1 VNWGRNLK
9 LSVRALTRARTRTL
23 LSASSM
29 MIGIA
34 AVTLLFGVGA
44 GAEKAYQA
52 ALETMGKNLL
62 SVGSKRKPSGALRGG
77 SQRFQTLTMA
87 DALAIM
93 NELDSVA
100 LAAPIAMTSSDLRYG
115 GDSVRMTVIG
125 TTPEFQF
132 TNIQPLAAGR
142 FIDEFDM
149 RDVARVAVIGSQVEK
164 KLFKGKAALGKRLL
178 VDGAPFIVIGVLVEK
193 GPDSTGTA
201 QDDRILIPVTTA
213 QRRLLN
219 VDFIDRIFV
228 QVVSKTMIP
237 TATRQVRELLRSRH
251 GLANK
256 TADANA
262 TDDFTVRDQAAA
274 LSTMNKTQ
282 QSLAKFLAGIAI
294 LTLGLASVGLLA
306 VSLLS
311 VRERTG
317 EIGLRLAVGALPG
330 QVMVQFLSEAV
341 MIALIG
347 AIAGLLVGAIGIIVG
362 AWLLGWQMAL
372 TGMSVLY
379 TFLIALGLSLIF
391 GAYPA
396 LRAAKLDPII
406 SLRGGSTPSG

>member
-1 VNWGRNLK
+1 M
-9 LSVRALTRARTRTL
+9 RTL

-62 SVGSKRKPSGALRGG
+62 SVGSQRKPSGALRGG
-77 SQRFQTLTMA
+77 NQRFQTLTMA
-87 DALAIM
+87 DARTIM

-100 LAAPIAMTSSDLRYG
+100 LTAPIAMTSSDLRYG
-115 GDSVRMTVIG
+115 GNSVKMTVIG
-125 TTPEFQF
+125 TTPEFQT
-132 TNIQPLAAGR
+132 TNIQPLTAGR

-149 RDVARVAVIGSQVEK
+149 GDVARVAVIGSQVAK
-164 KLFKGKAALGKRLL
+164 KLFKGQAALGKRLL
-178 VDGAPFIVIGVLVEK
+178 VDGAPFTVIGVLEEK
-193 GPDSTGTA
+193 GPDSTGSA

-219 VDFIDRIFV
+219 VDFVDRIFV
-228 QVVSKTMIP
+228 QAVSKPMINS
-237 TATRQVRELLRSRH
+237 AIREVRSLLRSRH
-251 GLANK
+251 GLAAK
-256 TADANA
+256 TAD
-262 TDDFTVRDQAAA
+262 DFTIRDQAAT

-282 QSLAKFLAGIAI
+282 QSLAKFLAGIAT
-294 LTLGLASVGLLA
+294 LTLGLASFGLLA

-330 QVMVQFLSEAV
+330 QLMLQFLSEAV

-347 AIAGLLVGAIGIIVG
+347 AIAGLFVGVIGIIVG
-362 AWLLGWQMAL
+362 AWLLGWQLAL
-372 TGMSVLY
+372 TGMGVLY

-406 SLRGGSTPSG
+406 SLRGG

>member
-1 VNWGRNLK
+1 M
-9 LSVRALTRARTRTL
+9 RTL

-62 SVGSKRKPSGALRGG
+62 SVGSQRKPSGALRGG
-77 SQRFQTLTMA
+77 NQRFQTLTMA
-87 DALAIM
+87 DARAIM

-100 LAAPIAMTSSDLRYG
+100 LTAPIAMTSSDLRYG
-115 GDSVRMTVIG
+115 GNSVKMTVIG
-125 TTPEFQF
+125 TTPEFQT
-132 TNIQPLAAGR
+132 TNIQPLTAGR

-149 RDVARVAVIGSQVEK
+149 GDVARVAVIGSQVAK
-164 KLFKGKAALGKRLL
+164 KLFKGQAALGKRLL
-178 VDGAPFIVIGVLVEK
+178 VDGAPFTVIGVLEEK
-193 GPDSTGTA
+193 GPDSTGSA
-201 QDDRILIPVTTA
+201 QDDRILIPITTA

-219 VDFIDRIFV
+219 VDFVDRIFV
-228 QVVSKTMIP
+228 QAVSKPMINS
-237 TATRQVRELLRSRH
+237 AIREVRSLLRSRH
-251 GLANK
+251 GLAAK
-256 TADANA
+256 TAD
-262 TDDFTVRDQAAA
+262 DFTIRDQAAT

-282 QSLAKFLAGIAI
+282 QSLAKFLAGIAT
-294 LTLGLASVGLLA
+294 LTLGLASFGLLA

-330 QVMVQFLSEAV
+330 QLMLQFLSEAV

-347 AIAGLLVGAIGIIVG
+347 AIAGLFVGVIGIIVG
-362 AWLLGWQMAL
+362 AWLLGWQLAL
-372 TGMSVLY
+372 TGMGVLY

-406 SLRGGSTPSG
+406 SLRGG

>member
-1 VNWGRNLK
+1 M
-9 LSVRALTRARTRTL
+9 RTL

-62 SVGSKRKPSGALRGG
+62 SVGSQRKPSGALRGG
-77 SQRFQTLTMA
+77 NQRFQTLTMA
-87 DALAIM
+87 DARTIM

-100 LAAPIAMTSSDLRYG
+100 LTAPIAMTSSDLRYG
-115 GDSVRMTVIG
+115 GNSVKMTVIG
-125 TTPEFQF
+125 TTPEFQT
-132 TNIQPLAAGR
+132 TNIQPLTAGR

-149 RDVARVAVIGSQVEK
+149 GDVARVAVIGSQVAK
-164 KLFKGKAALGKRLL
+164 KLFKGQAALGKRLL
-178 VDGAPFIVIGVLVEK
+178 VDGAPFTVIGVLEEK
-193 GPDSTGTA
+193 GPDSTGSA
-201 QDDRILIPVTTA
+201 QDDRILIPITTA

-219 VDFIDRIFV
+219 VDFVDRIFV
-228 QVVSKTMIP
+228 QAVSKPMINS
-237 TATRQVRELLRSRH
+237 AIREVRSLLRSRH
-251 GLANK
+251 GLAAK
-256 TADANA
+256 TAD
-262 TDDFTVRDQAAA
+262 DFTIRDQAAT

-282 QSLAKFLAGIAI
+282 QSLAKFLAGIAT
-294 LTLGLASVGLLA
+294 LTLGLASFGLLA

-330 QVMVQFLSEAV
+330 QLMLQFLSEAV

-347 AIAGLLVGAIGIIVG
+347 AIAGLFVGVIGIIVG
-362 AWLLGWQMAL
+362 AWLLGWQLAL
-372 TGMSVLY
+372 TGMGVLY

-406 SLRGGSTPSG
+406 SLRGG